1 MTDDRAAEQHRA
13 DQRRAD
19 DDADDRA
26 ALDEVAALRAAV
38 AGHGLEPGTAGD
50 PQPDEAAVAAAIA
63 RIVAV
68 PRDGAPGP
76 TLAPDATLP
85 EDAPVPGGDVVELRP
100 RHARRWW
107 TAAAGVAAAAAAVAV
122 GLSVLPGQDPAPAV
136 ALGSPPMLA
145 YPLDPEQLAAGAGDP
160 ARDTLLDLAAAAA
173 DQDDPEPAG
182 PVQHSLSQSWLMSTT
197 DDGAG
202 GSSTTID
209 PTVVESWIGEDG
221 SWTMAEWRG
230 AHLEADGRLGAP
242 GTAPE
247 DAVVDRLPAGQMDP
261 DAVRD
266 LPLDPAALRAELLEP
281 LAGVGC
287 GPDGDPASGAWCV
300 YLAVTDLADRYVL
313 PSALESAVWTV
324 LAEEPGVTLAGEVTD
339 RLGRRTVA
347 VSVPAPASDPA
358 PTVRVLLIDPG
369 TGRLSGR
376 EEVTLS
382 SPLLEITEPT
392 VTLFRYTLASDWVA
406 EVGGPGRG

>member
-1 MTDDRAAEQHRA
+1 MTDSRQH
-13 DQRRAD
+13 D
-19 DDADDRA
+19 DDQHDDDRA
-26 ALDEVAALRAAV
+26 ALDEVAALRSALASSGV
-38 AGHGLEPGTAGD
+38 DPGTGTD
-50 PQPDEAAVAAAIA
+50 PEPDEAAVEAAIA

-68 PRDGAPGP
+68 PRDAPAGATAPAESGAP
-76 TLAPDATLP
+76 A
-85 EDAPVPGGDVVELRP
+85 GDVVPLRP

-107 TAAAGVAAAAAAVAV
+107 TVAAGVAAAAAVGVAV
-122 GLSVLPGQDPAPAV
+122 TLLPGNEPAPAV

-145 YPLDPEQLAAGAGDP
+145 YPLDPEQLAAGAGTP
-160 ARDTLLDLAAAAA
+160 ARDTLLELAATAAE
-173 DQDDPEPAG
+173 QDDPEPAG

-197 DDGAG
+197 VDGTG
-202 GSSTTID
+202 VSTTTID

-247 DAVVDRLPAGQMDP
+247 DAVVDRFPAGAVDP
-261 DAVRD
+261 DAVQD

-287 GPDGDPASGAWCV
+287 GPDGDPASGAWCL
-300 YLAVTDLADRYVL
+300 YLAVTDLADRYVM
-313 PSALESAVWTV
+313 PSAVESAVWTV
-324 LAEEPGVTLAGEVTD
+324 LAEEPGVTVAGEVTD
-339 RLGRRTVA
+339 RLGRRSVA
-347 VSVPAPASDPA
+347 LSVPAPAGDPN

-406 EVGGPGRG
+406 EVGWAGQD

>member
-1 MTDDRAAEQHRA
+1 MTDGRQHDDDEQHA
-13 DQRRAD
+13 DEQHAG
-19 DDADDRA
+19 DDRA
-26 ALDEVAALRAAV
+26 ALDEVAALRAALASYGV
-38 AGHGLEPGTAGD
+38 DPGTGTD
-50 PQPDEAAVAAAIA
+50 PAPDEAAVEAAIA
-63 RIVAV
+63 GIVAV
-68 PRDGAPGP
+68 PRDA
-76 TLAPDATLP
+76 ASDAT
-85 EDAPVPGGDVVELRP
+85 APAGDVVPLRP

-107 TAAAGVAAAAAAVAV
+107 TVAAGVAAAAAVGVAV
-122 GLSVLPGQDPAPAV
+122 TLLPGNEPAPAV

-145 YPLDPEQLAAGAGDP
+145 YPLDPEQLAAGAGTP
-160 ARDTLLDLAAAAA
+160 ARDTLLDLAATAAE
-173 DQDDPEPAG
+173 QDDPEPAG

-197 DDGAG
+197 VDGTG
-202 GSSTTID
+202 VSTTTID

-247 DAVVDRLPAGQMDP
+247 DAVVDRFPAGAVDP
-261 DAVRD
+261 DAVQD

-287 GPDGDPASGAWCV
+287 GPDGDPASGAWCL
-300 YLAVTDLADRYVL
+300 YLAVTDLADRYVM

-324 LAEEPGVTLAGEVTD
+324 LAEEPGVTVAGEVTD
-339 RLGRRTVA
+339 RLGRRSVA
-347 VSVPAPASDPA
+347 LSVPAPAGDPY

-406 EVGGPGRG
+406 EVGWAGQR

>member
-1 MTDDRAAEQHRA
+1 MTDDRH
-13 DQRRAD
+13 D
-19 DDADDRA
+19 DDRHADDRDA
-26 ALDEVAALRAAV
+26 ALDEVAALRAALTS
-38 AGHGLEPGTAGD
+38 HGVDPGTGAD
-50 PQPDEAAVAAAIA
+50 PEPDEAAVAAAIA

-68 PRDGAPGP
+68 PRDSPS
-76 TLAPDATLP
+76 DATP
-85 EDAPVPGGDVVELRP
+85 PAGGEAAAGDVVPLRP
-100 RHARRWW
+100 RRARRWW
-107 TAAAGVAAAAAAVAV
+107 TVGAGVAAAAAVGVAV
-122 GLSVLPGQDPAPAV
+122 TLLPGNEPAPAV

-145 YPLDPEQLAAGAGDP
+145 YPLDPEQLAAGAGAP
-160 ARDTLLDLAAAAA
+160 ARDTLLDLAATAAE
-173 DQDDPEPAG
+173 QQDPEPAG

-197 DDGAG
+197 VDGQG
-202 GSSTTID
+202 VSTTTID
-209 PTVVESWIGEDG
+209 PTVVESWIGGDG

-247 DAVVDRLPAGQMDP
+247 DAAVDRFPAGAVDP
-261 DAVRD
+261 DAVQD
-266 LPLDPAALRAELLEP
+266 LSLDPETLRAELLEP
-281 LAGVGC
+281 LAGIGC
-287 GPDGDPASGAWCV
+287 GPGGDPASGAWCL
-300 YLAVTDLADRYVL
+300 YLAVTDLADRYVM
-313 PSALESAVWTV
+313 PAALESAVWTV

-347 VSVPAPASDPA
+347 VSVPAPADESI
-358 PTVRVLLIDPG
+358 PTVRVLLIDPE

-406 EVGGPGRG
+406 EVGWAGQD